1 MKTTRHIYNPADN
14 SFSPDTPKLRRE
26 IFQWNQEWTGQ
37 SEFDEGAETYAEYE
51 VDDVSD
57 YIDEDDM
64 NDTDKAFPYL
74 VFWEKPHRPS
84 SDVERTDIA
93 RFAEKLEAKSFA
105 SMCNHSRE
113 SAWIADDSN
122 FAALDL
128 PEGVTV
134 DLCTPQQ
141 GGYPHSRRLE
151 YEITFPEAVTEDDDG
166 DPTDTITGR
175 IHYQVRD
182 WRNGDVP
189 ADKLAQAI
197 AAELAEAFKD
207 SSSV

>member
-14 SFSPDTPKLRRE
+14 SFSPDTPDLRRE
-26 IFQWNQEWTGQ
+26 IFAWNREWTGQ
-37 SEFDEGAETYAEYE
+37 SEFDGNPEPFALYE
-51 VDDVSD
+51 VDDVTD
-57 YIDEDDM
+57 YIHEDDM
-64 NDTDKAFPYL
+64 NDTDKAFPHL
-74 VFWEKPHRPS
+74 LFWETPHKPT
-84 SDVERTDIA
+84 SDVERWEIA
-93 RFAEKLEAKSFA
+93 RFPEKLEAKSFA
-105 SMCNHSRE
+105 SMCNAARE

-122 FAALDL
+122 FVTLDL

-151 YEITFPEAVTEDDDG
+151 YEITFPKAVTEDDDG
-166 DPTDTITGR
+166 DPTETITGR
-175 IHYQVRD
+175 IHYRVRD

-189 ADKLAQAI
+189 AAELAQAI